1 MEQQTATPE
10 GRDAHELAFD
20 NDEGAAPKNQMFAP
34 LALAVLGVVYG
45 DIGTSPIYALQ
56 QCFIGDHPM
65 VVDRANILGI
75 LSLVFWT
82 LIMVISIK
90 YMVFVLANDNKGEG
104 GVFALLALLRPN
116 EDQDRWS
123 RRLLILMGVVGAAA
137 LFGDS
142 MITPAISVLSA
153 VEGLHLAVPSLT
165 QYVDPI
171 TVVILLL
178 LFFVQ
183 RFGSGKIGIAF
194 GPVMLLWFL
203 VLAFL
208 GVESIVKEPV
218 VLLAV
223 LPWYGVQF
231 FLHHRLDGIL
241 LLGAVFLVT
250 TGGEALY
257 ADLGHFGRKPI
268 RRVWYGL
275 VLPALLLNYFGQ
287 GALLLRN
294 PKAVQSLFFEM
305 VPHWALISLILLATA
320 ATVIASQATISGA
333 YSMTRQAIQLKFLPN
348 FKIKQTSAE
357 SSGQIYVPLVNWIL
371 MVAAIGLV
379 LAFRSSS
386 NLASAYGVAVNL
398 SMAVTTL
405 LVFCVQRERSGW
417 KLGPSLAFLI
427 VFMIIDLSFLSSN
440 LIKIPDGGWISLA
453 IGTAVLVVM
462 TTWRRGVQLLAERV
476 AENTLPFESWIEQQR
491 KHSLPRIEGA
501 AVFFTGRLH
510 QTPPA
515 LQQLVRHVGVLPE
528 TVLLVTVLIEKTS
541 RVDLAERIE
550 YTPLAEGF
558 SRVVLHYGY
567 MQQPNVPQ
575 ELYRLK
581 EQGLSID
588 LSKISYFIGQ
598 VDMLAGRRQKGMVAW
613 RDRLFVWM
621 ARNTSD
627 MTTSYHIPIEQAMT
641 IGLYMGI

>member
-1 MEQQTATPE
+1 MEQQTAPPE
-10 GRDAHELAFD
+10 GRDAHKLAFD
-20 NDEGAAPKNQMFAP
+20 HDEDAAPKNQLFAP

-82 LIMVISIK
+82 LILVISLK

-123 RRLLILMGVVGAAA
+123 RRLLVLLGVVGAAA

-153 VEGLHLAVPSLT
+153 VEGLHLAVPSLS

-178 LFFVQ
+178 LFLVQ

-203 VLAFL
+203 LLAFL
-208 GVESIVKEPV
+208 GIESIVKEPF

-223 LPWYGVQF
+223 LPWYGIQF
-231 FLHHRLDGIL
+231 FLHHRLGGIL

-294 PKAVQSLFFEM
+294 PKAVQNLFFQM
-305 VPHWALISLILLATA
+305 VPHWALISLILLTTA

-348 FKIKQTSAE
+348 LKIKQTSAE

-398 SMAVTTL
+398 AMAVTTL
-405 LVFCVQRERSGW
+405 MVFCVQRERNGW
-417 KLGPSLAFLI
+417 KLGPSLVFLTG
-427 VFMIIDLSFLSSN
+427 FMLIDLSFLVSN
-440 LIKIPDGGWISLA
+440 MIKIPDGGWISLA
-453 IGTAVLVVM
+453 IGTALLVVM

-476 AENTLPFESWIEQQR
+476 AANTLPFESWIEQQR
-491 KHSLPRIEGA
+491 KHNLPRIEGT

-528 TVLLVTVLIEKTS
+528 KVLLVTVLIEKTS
-541 RVDLAERIE
+541 RVDLTERIE
-550 YTPLAEGF
+550 YTPLTDGF

-575 ELYRLK
+575 EIHRLR

-627 MTTSYHIPIEQAMT
+627 MTANYHIPIEQAMT

>member
-1 MEQQTATPE
+1 MDQPTPVSA
-10 GRDAHELAFD
+10 GRDAHKLAFEHD
-20 NDEGAAPKNQMFAP
+20 AEEASKNKMFAP

-65 VVDRANILGI
+65 VVDKANILGI

-90 YMVFVLANDNKGEG
+90 YMIFVLANDNKGEG

-116 EDQDRWS
+116 EDQNRWP
-123 RRLLILMGVVGAAA
+123 RRLLVLMGVIGAAT

-153 VEGLHLAVPSLT
+153 VEGLHLAMPALS

-171 TVVILLL
+171 TVVILLC
-178 LFFVQ
+178 LFMVQ
-183 RFGSGKIGIAF
+183 RFGSAKIGTAF

-203 VLAFL
+203 VLAVL
-208 GVESIVKEPV
+208 GVSSIAKEPV
-218 VLLAV
+218 VLLAI
-223 LPWYGVQF
+223 LPWYGIQF
-231 FLHHRLDGIL
+231 FIHHGLGGIL

-287 GALLLRN
+287 GALLLRS

-305 VPHWALISLILLATA
+305 APHWALITLILLATA

-333 YSMTRQAIQLKFLPN
+333 YSLTRQAIQLKFLPN
-348 FKIKQTSAE
+348 FKVKQTSAD
-357 SSGQIYVPLVNWIL
+357 SQGQVYVPLVNWIL
-371 MVAAIGLV
+371 MLAAIGLV
-379 LAFRSSS
+379 VTFRSSS

-405 LVFCVQRERSGW
+405 LVFCVQRERNGW
-417 KLGPSLAFLI
+417 KLGPSLVFLI
-427 VFMIIDLSFLSSN
+427 VFMSIDLSFLVAN
-440 LIKIPDGGWISLA
+440 MLKIPDGGWISLA
-453 IGTAVLVVM
+453 IGAMILIVM

-476 AENTLPFESWIEQQR
+476 AGNTLPFESWIEQQR
-491 KHSLPRIEGA
+491 KHNLPRVPGA

-515 LQQLVRHVGVLPE
+515 LQQLVSHVGVLPE

-541 RVDLAERIE
+541 RVDQKERIE
-550 YTPLAEGF
+550 YTPLSDGF

-575 ELYRLK
+575 ELHRLK
-581 EQGLSID
+581 EQGVEID
-588 LSKISYFIGQ
+588 LAKISYIIGQ
-598 VDMLAGRRQKGMVAW
+598 VDMLAGRRQKGMAAW

-627 MTTSYHIPIEQAMT
+627 MTTGYHIPVEQAMT
-641 IGLYMGI
+641 VGLYLGI

>member
-1 MEQQTATPE
+1 MEQQIATPE

-171 TVVILLL
+171 TVVILLF

-491 KHSLPRIEGA
+491 KHNLPRIEGA